1 MWRFSCDP
9 DWHIDDHLE
18 RLNEHVRKEA
28 LRIFGTRSDM
38 PRQPWISQETWSIVR
53 QIAPLRRQIRS
64 IRKRLYPA
72 RTLFVFRC
80 WSFAAR
86 SAAGLTPHSAPHSY
100 NSRTIADQN
109 TLLRSFFF
117 IKYGDAIDAA
127 NSVAGYLRAEVVI
140 VATIVTLQKAAR
152 PSLEADRAADFDS
165 VAPSCAEWRQ
175 PHFLPD
181 REISFRRKGDP
192 QLDGQV
198 EKCIPN
204 GVTCGGR

>member
-1 MWRFSCDP
+1 MRELDLTLNAKQDHYAVAATFCFHQPLDDAARPKSRRFMLNSANFICQPRQDQFQQAMWRFSCDP

-28 LRIFGTRSDM
+28 LRIFGTRSDT
-38 PRQPWISQETWSIVR
+38 PRKPWISQETWSIVR
-53 QIAPLRRQIRS
+53 QIAPLRRQICS
-64 IRKRLYPA
+64 IRMRLYPA

-100 NSRTIADQN
+100 NSRIIADQR

-127 NSVAGYLRAEVVI
+127 NSVAGYLKAEAVI
-140 VATIVTLQKAAR
+140 VATIFTL
-152 PSLEADRAADFDS
+152 
-165 VAPSCAEWRQ
+165 
-175 PHFLPD
+175 
-181 REISFRRKGDP
+181 
-192 QLDGQV
+192 
-198 EKCIPN
+198 
-204 GVTCGGR
+204 